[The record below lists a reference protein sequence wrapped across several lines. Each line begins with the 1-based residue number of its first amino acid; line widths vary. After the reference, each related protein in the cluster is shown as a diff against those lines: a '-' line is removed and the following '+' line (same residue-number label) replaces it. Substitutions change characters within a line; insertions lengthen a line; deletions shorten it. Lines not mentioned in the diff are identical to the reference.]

1 MQSLHGFMPHGMCY
15 LWRLDILLMHVTADL
30 LIGLAYFSIPV
41 VIWLFAVKRSDI
53 LFRPVAYLFILFI
66 ILCGATHLFSIY
78 TIWTPAYFTEGALKL
93 LTAVVS
99 VATAVTLW
107 PLLPKALAI
116 PSTAQLRQSNQ
127 SLQEEV
133 QLRVGAERQ
142 LQQLASSLE
151 RQVQRRTADLER
163 SNGTLRDFAAGASHD
178 LKAPARQ
185 ISLLADLAQRQLGA
199 SGDEKVIGYLHD
211 VKAKSRDML
220 MLIDTLLSYSDLV
233 ETKAASNIAPL
244 RPLLEKLL
252 EAYYPDAPIT
262 LEVIGDPVLHGDETL
277 LAHLFRNLVDN
288 AVKYSDK
295 TEIQLT
301 IDAVDTSSGLM
312 VRFAD
317 NGPGIPESHAEGV
330 FKMMQRYRSDVPG
343 SGVGLA
349 FCARIME
356 AHDGKIWVDPDYQGG
371 ARFILAFPALQEF
384 SDDQP
389 DH

>member
-15 LWRLDILLMHVTADL
+15 LWRLDILIMHVLADV
-30 LIGLAYFSIPV
+30 LIGLSYLSIPV
-41 VIWLFAVKRSDI
+41 VIWWISVKRPDI

-66 ILCGATHLFSIY
+66 IFCGVTHLFSIY
-78 TIWTPAYFTEGALKL
+78 TIWTPAYFMEGGLKL
-93 LTAVVS
+93 ATAVIS
-99 VATAVTLW
+99 VATAVALW
-107 PLLPKALAI
+107 PLLPKALAM
-116 PSTAQLRQSNQ
+116 PSSAQLAQSNK

-133 QLRVGAERQ
+133 LLRTGAEHKLTQ
-142 LQQLASSLE
+142 LTNTLE
-151 RQVQRRTADLER
+151 RQVQRRTSELER

-185 ISLLADLAQRQLGA
+185 ISLLADLAQRELGDTA
-199 SGDEKVIGYLHD
+199 SLKARGYLHD
-211 VKAKSRDML
+211 VKSKSRDML

-233 ETKAASNIAPL
+233 ETKAASNATAL
-244 RPLLEKLL
+244 KPLLETLL
-252 EAYYPDAPIT
+252 REYYPNAPIT
-262 LEVIGDPVLHGDETL
+262 LNVTGEPTVQGDETL

-288 AVKYSDK
+288 AVKYAD
-295 TEIQLT
+295 TPRVILT
-301 IDAVDTSSGLM
+301 VDSHETPNGLV

-317 NGPGIPESHAEGV
+317 NGPGIPASQAEGV

-356 AHDGKIWVDPDYQGG
+356 AHDGAIRVDADYDAG
-371 ARFILAFPALQEF
+371 ARFILSFPPFEEF
-384 SDDQP
+384 ADDKP

>member
-15 LWRLDILLMHVTADL
+15 LWRVDILLMHVLSDA
-30 LIGLAYFSIPV
+30 LIGAAYLSIPV
-41 VIWLFAVKRSDI
+41 VIWLISLRRPDI

-66 ILCGATHLFSIY
+66 LCCGATHLFSIY
-78 TIWTPAYFTEGALKL
+78 TIWTPAYFTEGALKI
-93 LTAVVS
+93 LTALIS
-99 VATAVTLW
+99 VATAIALW
-107 PLLPKALAI
+107 PLLPKALAM
-116 PSTAQLRQSNQ
+116 PSTAQLKQTNE
-127 SLQEEV
+127 SLSDEVRLRTRAEQE
-133 QLRVGAERQ
+133 LTS
-142 LQQLASSLE
+142 LTNTLE
-151 RQVQRRTADLER
+151 RQVKRRTADLER

-185 ISLLADLAQRQLGA
+185 ISLLADLAQREIGA
-199 SGDEKVIGYLHD
+199 EGSEKVRGYLHD

-233 ETKAASNIAPL
+233 ETKAISHAAPL
-244 RPLLEKLL
+244 RPLLQKLL
-252 EAYYPDAPIT
+252 KAYYPDAPIT
-262 LEVIGDPVLHGDETL
+262 LEIDGDPILQGDETL
-277 LAHLFRNLVDN
+277 LSHLFRNLVDN
-288 AVKYSDK
+288 AMKYSDK
-295 TEIQLT
+295 SEIRLT
-301 IDAVDTSSGLM
+301 IDAQDTPEGML

-317 NGPGIPESHAEGV
+317 NGPGIPASQAEGV

-356 AHDGKIWVDPDYQGG
+356 AHDGKISVDPDYEDG
-371 ARFILAFPALQEF
+371 ARFLLKFPRIEEF

>member
-15 LWRLDILLMHVTADL
+15 LWRVDILLMHVLSDA
-30 LIGLAYFSIPV
+30 LIGLAYLSIPV
-41 VIWLFAVKRSDI
+41 VILLISHNRPDI

-66 ILCGATHLFSIY
+66 ILCGITHLFSIY
-78 TIWTPAYFTEGALKL
+78 TIWTPAYFMEGALKI
-93 LTAVVS
+93 LTSLVS
-99 VATAVTLW
+99 VATAITLW
-107 PLLPKALAI
+107 PLLPKALAM
-116 PSTAQLRQSNQ
+116 PSTGQLQKSNE
-127 SLQEEV
+127 SLQKEV
-133 QLRVGAERQ
+133 LLRTGAERQ
-142 LQQLASSLE
+142 LKQLADSLE

-185 ISLLADLAQRQLGA
+185 ISLLADLAQRQLGTEA
-199 SGDEKVIGYLHD
+199 DGKVLGYLHD

-233 ETKAASNIAPL
+233 ETRAVSRSVDIRA
-244 RPLLEKLL
+244 LLESLL
-252 EAYYPDAPIT
+252 KAYYPHAPIT
-262 LEVIGDPVLHGDETL
+262 LEVIGEPALQGDETL

-295 TEIQLT
+295 PEIRLT
-301 IDAVDTSSGLM
+301 VDSVITDNGVL
-312 VRFAD
+312 VRFSD
-317 NGPGIPESHAEGV
+317 NGPGIPGAQAEGV

-356 AHDGKIWVDPDYQGG
+356 AHDGKISVDASYQGG
-371 ARFILAFPALQEF
+371 ARFLLQFPPLKDVN
-384 SDDQP
+384 DDQP

>member
-15 LWRLDILLMHVTADL
+15 LWRADILLMHVVSDA

-41 VIWLFAVKRSDI
+41 VIWLISLRRPDI

-66 ILCGATHLFSIY
+66 IFCGATHLFSIY
-78 TIWTPAYFTEGALKL
+78 TIWTPAYFTEGALKI

-99 VATAVTLW
+99 VATAITLW
-107 PLLPKALAI
+107 PLLPKALAM
-116 PSTAQLRQSNQ
+116 PSTDQLRQSNE
-127 SLQEEV
+127 SLQDEV

-142 LQQLASSLE
+142 LQQLANSLE

-185 ISLLADLAQRQLGA
+185 ISLLADLAQRQLGPE
-199 SGDEKVIGYLHD
+199 GDDKVLGYLHD

-233 ETKAASNIAPL
+233 ETKAASNAAPL

-252 EAYYPDAPIT
+252 AAYYPNAPIT
-262 LEVIGDPVLHGDETL
+262 LDVIGDPVLQGDETL

-295 TEIQLT
+295 EEIRLT
-301 IDAVDTSSGLM
+301 VDALETPGGLT

-317 NGPGIPESHAEGV
+317 NGPGIPANQAEGV
-330 FKMMQRYRSDVPG
+330 FKMMQRYRSDVSG

-356 AHDGKIWVDPDYQGG
+356 AHDGKISVDPDFVGG
-371 ARFILAFPALQEF
+371 ARFLMQFPRIEEI

>member
-15 LWRLDILLMHVTADL
+15 LWRADILLMHVLSDA
-30 LIGLAYFSIPV
+30 LIGLAYFSIPI
-41 VIWLFAVKRSDI
+41 VIWLISLRRPDI

-66 ILCGATHLFSIY
+66 VLCGATHFFSIY
-78 TIWTPAYFTEGALKL
+78 TIWTPAYFTEGALKI
-93 LTAVVS
+93 LTALVS

-107 PLLPKALAI
+107 PLLPKALAM
-116 PSTAQLRQSNQ
+116 PSTEQLKRSNE
-127 SLQEEV
+127 SLTDEV
-133 QLRVGAERQ
+133 RLRTKAERQ
-142 LQQLASSLE
+142 LTNLTNSLE
-151 RQVQRRTADLER
+151 RQVKRRTADLER

-185 ISLLADLAQRQLGA
+185 ISLLADLAQRELGA
-199 SGDEKVIGYLHD
+199 EGHDKVLGYLHD

-233 ETKAASNIAPL
+233 ETKAVSNAAPL
-244 RPLLEKLL
+244 RPMLQTLLG
-252 EAYYPDAPIT
+252 AYYPDAPIT
-262 LEVIGDPVLHGDETL
+262 LEIEGDPVLQGDETL
-277 LAHLFRNLVDN
+277 LSHLFRNLVDN

-295 TEIQLT
+295 RDIRLA
-301 IDAVDTSSGLM
+301 IDTRETPEGLL

-317 NGPGIPESHAEGV
+317 NGPGIPANQAEGV
-330 FKMMQRYRSDVPG
+330 FKMMQRYRSDIPG

-356 AHDGKIWVDPDYQGG
+356 AHDGKIRVDPDYEGG
-371 ARFILAFPALQEF
+371 ARFLLTFPRIEEP

-389 DH
+389 DY

>member
-15 LWRLDILLMHVTADL
+15 LWRVDILLMHVTADV
-30 LIGLAYFSIPV
+30 LIGLSYFSIPV
-41 VIWLFAVKRSDI
+41 VIWLISLRRPDI

-66 ILCGATHLFSIY
+66 IFCGATHLFSIY

-93 LTAVVS
+93 VTAIIS
-99 VATAVTLW
+99 VATAITLW
-107 PLLPKALAI
+107 PLLPKALAM
-116 PSTAQLRQSNQ
+116 PSSEQLRQSNE
-127 SLQEEV
+127 SLTEEV
-133 QLRVGAERQ
+133 ALRSQAE
-142 LQQLASSLE
+142 QQLTQLTNSLE
-151 RQVQRRTADLER
+151 RQVKRRTADLER

-185 ISLLADLAQRQLGA
+185 ISLLADLAQRELGA
-199 SGDEKVIGYLHD
+199 NSNEKVLGYLHD
-211 VKAKSRDML
+211 VKSKSRDML

-233 ETKAASNIAPL
+233 ETKAVSSAAPL

-252 EAYYPDAPIT
+252 DAYYPKTPIR
-262 LEVIGDPVLHGDETL
+262 LDIKEDPILVGDETL
-277 LAHLFRNLVDN
+277 LSHLFRNLVDN

-295 TEIQLT
+295 SEIHLT
-301 IDAVDTSSGLM
+301 VDARNTQKGLL

-317 NGPGIPESHAEGV
+317 NGPGIPETQMDGV

-356 AHDGKIWVDPDYQGG
+356 AHDGKISVDRHYEGG
-371 ARFILAFPALQEF
+371 ARFLLQFPPAEEPAN
-384 SDDQP
+384 DEP

>member
-15 LWRLDILLMHVTADL
+15 LWRVDILLMHVAADV
-30 LIGLAYFSIPV
+30 LIGLSYLSIPV
-41 VIWLFAVKRSDI
+41 VIWLISLRRPDI

-66 ILCGATHLFSIY
+66 IFCGATHLFSIY
-78 TIWTPAYFTEGALKL
+78 TIWVPAYFTEGALKIV
-93 LTAVVS
+93 TALIS

-107 PLLPKALAI
+107 PLLPKALAM
-116 PSTAQLRQSNQ
+116 PSSAQLRQSNQ
-127 SLQEEV
+127 SLQQEV
-133 QLRVGAERQ
+133 LLRTGAERQ
-142 LQQLASSLE
+142 LKQLANSLE

-199 SGDEKVIGYLHD
+199 EGDPKVLGYLHD

-233 ETKAASNIAPL
+233 ETKAAANTAEL
-244 RPLLEKLL
+244 RPLLENLL
-252 EAYYPDAPIT
+252 EAYYPKAPIT
-262 LEVIGDPVLHGDETL
+262 LEVKGDPVLKGDETL

-295 TEIQLT
+295 EKVQLR
-301 IDAVDTSSGLM
+301 VDSYFTPAGQI

-317 NGPGIPESHAEGV
+317 NGPGIPDTQAEGV

-356 AHDGKIWVDPDYQGG
+356 AHNGSISVDPDYTDG
-371 ARFILAFPALQEF
+371 ARFILSFPSSEES

>member
-15 LWRLDILLMHVTADL
+15 LWRLDILLMHVSADV
-30 LIGLAYFSIPV
+30 LIGLSYLSIPF
-41 VIWLFAVKRSDI
+41 VIGLIALRRPDF

-66 ILCGATHLFSIY
+66 VMCGVTHLFSIY
-78 TIWTPAYFTEGALKL
+78 TVWTPAYFTEGALKL
-93 LTAVVS
+93 MTAVVS
-99 VATAVTLW
+99 VATAITLW
-107 PLLPKALAI
+107 PLLPKALAM
-116 PSTAQLRQSNQ
+116 PSSEQLKRSND
-127 SLQEEV
+127 SLREEV
-133 QLRVGAERQ
+133 NLRLGAERQ
-142 LQQLASSLE
+142 LKQLASSLE
-151 RQVQRRTADLER
+151 RQVRRRTSDLER

-199 SGDEKVIGYLHD
+199 DGDGKVLGYLHD
-211 VKAKSRDML
+211 MKSKSRDML

-233 ETKAASNIAPL
+233 ETKAVANRAPL
-244 RPLLEKLL
+244 RPLLETLL

-262 LEVIGDPVLHGDETL
+262 LEIKDDPVLQGDETL

-288 AVKYSDK
+288 AIKYSDK
-295 TEIQLT
+295 PHIHLT
-301 IDAVDTSSGLM
+301 LDAQETAAGLL

-317 NGPGIPESHAEGV
+317 NGPGIPANQAEGV

-356 AHDGKIWVDPDYQGG
+356 SHDGRIAVDPEYDGG
-371 ARFILAFPALQEF
+371 ARFLLQFPKLEEF

>member
-15 LWRLDILLMHVTADL
+15 LWRLDILIMHVLADV
-30 LIGLAYFSIPV
+30 LIGLSYLSIPV
-41 VIWLFAVKRSDI
+41 VIWWISVKRPDI

-78 TIWTPAYFTEGALKL
+78 TVWTPAYFIEGGLKL
-93 LTAVVS
+93 ATAGVS
-99 VATAVTLW
+99 VATAVVLW
-107 PLLPKALAI
+107 PLLPKALAM
-116 PSTAQLRQSNQ
+116 PSSAQLAESNKN
-127 SLQEEV
+127 LQDEV
-133 QLRVGAERQ
+133 KLRTGAERQ
-142 LQQLASSLE
+142 LTQLTNSLE
-151 RQVQRRTADLER
+151 RQVQRRTSELER

-185 ISLLADLAQRQLGA
+185 ISLLADLAQRELGDTA
-199 SGDEKVIGYLHD
+199 SLKARGYLHD
-211 VKAKSRDML
+211 MKSKSRDML

-233 ETKAASNIAPL
+233 ETKAASNTTAL
-244 RPLLEKLL
+244 KPLLETLL
-252 EAYYPDAPIT
+252 FEYYPNAPIT
-262 LEVIGDPVLHGDETL
+262 LNIAGEPIVQGDETL

-288 AVKYSDK
+288 AVKYADTPKIVLTFDSQ
-295 TEIQLT
+295 EI
-301 IDAVDTSSGLM
+301 ANGHV

-317 NGPGIPESHAEGV
+317 NGPGIPASQAEGV

-356 AHDGKIWVDPDYQGG
+356 AHDGAIMVDPDYDKG
-371 ARFILAFPALQEF
+371 ARFILTFPRIEELP
-384 SDDQP
+384 DDQP